1 MMENGMKVMV
11 REYLPEDFEKI
22 EKIHDAARKEE
33 LRFAKLQQAF
43 LPFSVAAE
51 RENFFDYK
59 ICTAILYG
67 KVVGFAAYSED
78 ELAWLYV
85 DSAYFRRG
93 IGRALVEYV
102 LAHTSRPVWVEVLS
116 GNVPAESLYRS
127 VGFEKSEICSG
138 KMPGNEKFPVT
149 VIRLC
154 LK

>member
-1 MMENGMKVMV
+1 MKVMV

-67 KVVGFAAYSED
+67 KVVGFGAYSED

-102 LAHTSRPVWVEVLS
+102 LAHTSRPAVSYTHLFAGLARNRRLPRIDGKVMSGGKTINLFRSRPLS
-116 GNVPAESLYRS
+116 CLRS
-127 VGFEKSEICSG
+127 
-138 KMPGNEKFPVT
+138 
-149 VIRLC
+149 
-154 LK
+154 